1 MNKTMYLFR
10 HGLATHSRRG
20 YGRWI
25 VSTHI
30 LPEGIP
36 PIKKMGEKLKEIQ
49 DCKCFSSE
57 FPRCRE
63 TSEIVSGITGNTY
76 IFDSRLNEKY
86 KETIGEVRT
95 RVSHFLSD
103 VSGYPQQNI
112 IICTHGVILAAIKNL
127 LLNGSF
133 VTRHLTDFP
142 MTGELMIISGKEKK
156 ILDFNTEESKPHWAR
171 GTSFI

>member
-1 MNKTMYLFR
+1 MNKILYLFR

-20 YGRWI
+20 YGKEI
-25 VSTHI
+25 VTARI
-30 LPEGIP
+30 LPEGTP
-36 PIKKMGEKLKEIQ
+36 PIKKIGEKLKKMQ
-49 DCKCFSSE
+49 NCRYFSSE
-57 FPRCRE
+57 VSRCRE
-63 TSEIVSGITGNTY
+63 TSEIISEITGNTFMY
-76 IFDSRLNEKY
+76 DRRLNEKY

-103 VSGYPQQNI
+103 VSRYPQQNI

-133 VTRHLTDFP
+133 VTKHLTDFP